1 MRRRLNRL
9 SGPAR
14 RLWPLLC
21 VSGLLAIASFLGG
34 DREALR
40 RPLNQLVPRAQA
52 GPVSLRPNSCES
64 CHSGL
69 RVVEEIHPLFALR
82 CVECHG
88 GNEADFTKEG
98 SHVPRPGNFGL
109 TNDTTNSGAPPNR
122 VTPSQFPLGSGTHPI
137 GPQAQAKEL
146 RYFPVFRSELSAGGD
161 DPDKV
166 DQRNAAFL
174 AYRQFRNPGDLL
186 VADKACGA
194 SGCHGPIVE
203 AAKRSLHST
212 IAGIMNLV
220 YYTNGRPGATQ
231 DFTGTDADK
240 LAKLSAVLPFGEP
253 LVDPNFDP
261 SRLGTVPFISREVPR
276 NDQSIRGNFLPG
288 GTGKKSDPLGGLAFG
303 VQTDCVRCH
312 SYTQGSPSPG
322 DWHSAGC
329 SSCHVY
335 YTSEAALSESFD
347 TTIPKN
353 ETHHPR
359 KHLMVRFPPTEQCA
373 HCHNRG
379 ARVVPRFLGM
389 RDAPQPFTGLPD
401 FRLAD
406 EHGQNAPTLTLPDG
420 TTIPNPTASGGG
432 AQPDPVTNGQK
443 GGFFP
448 GAPLYFKP
456 RDVLFGRPYNPGA
469 VAGAGNTLVRSF
481 QNNALWRRFIFP
493 IPGVTGSPPTGSPF
507 YIVDEDRTNTFD
519 ETPPDLHGQRGL
531 GCVDCHTSKES
542 HGDGHIYSSKPHAV
556 EVTCEMC
563 HGTAFAPADFT
574 TRFGDRFPGLFCD
587 NAGRAFQ
594 QLKSTGEVRPLVQIK
609 DVIDSGRKPN
619 SQGPSH
625 ILHGRLECW
634 TCHATWHAQQF
645 SRTSLIDYNTD
656 TAQGDRPLFNR
667 RGYSDNELRNAF
679 QAGGEAS
686 FMTSYDELILG
697 INHKGRIQNFDPA
710 GLDFLWATKVSAP
723 GGAPA
728 DGNFL
733 ELNRC
738 VGGSNH
744 RGLCEVDRDCPGG
757 TCPKFT
763 CKDGPFAGR
772 VVQSEGQCRQCTVV
786 GSASIGDVCAANTD
800 CGVDPNG
807 SGVCTSN
814 KCSQVGKQVRLSPED
829 ILLQLSQPTRTGP
842 TCTLDGDCGKNGKC
856 EGGTI
861 ARACYKGP
869 NDGQPCRFDPTKVT
883 YDVQRREWVI
893 DNPDCPSGTCGVRMV
908 NFSYSTIDN
917 NLHLPAFAMQPLF
930 PHTVR
935 KIPRNCDSC
944 HPTPDFSPPFG
955 LPANADLVIKALG
968 LGTGTARV
976 LDPNTPGGFRDI
988 NITRRVRVLTNGK
1001 GELTIPN
1008 PETGGP
1014 VVDGDEVSLKLD
1026 EFIRA
1031 DFKLDRGRITVS
1043 NIMKSR
1049 PTPHVGTGPLDAAA
1063 IERIVNTWVAPQIP
1077 SEPGP

>member
-1 MRRRLNRL
+1 MRGRLSRL
-9 SGPAR
+9 SGQVR
-14 RLWPLLC
+14 RLWPVLC
-21 VSGLLAIASFLGG
+21 VSGLIAVASFLNG
-34 DREALR
+34 DRQALR
-40 RPLNQLVPRAQA
+40 RPLTQLVPQARAD
-52 GPVSLRPNSCES
+52 VTSLKPNSCET
-64 CHSGL
+64 CHGGL

-88 GNEADFTKEG
+88 GNEANFTKDG
-98 SHVPRPGNFGL
+98 AHVPRPGNFGL
-109 TNDTTNSGAPPNR
+109 TNDTANSAAPPNR
-122 VTPSQFPLGSGTHPI
+122 VTPSQFPLSAGTHPI

-146 RYFPVFRSELSAGGD
+146 RYFPVFRSELSVGGD

-186 VADKACGA
+186 VADRTCGQ
-194 SGCHGPIVE
+194 SGCHGQIVE
-203 AAKRSLHST
+203 NAKRSLHST

-220 YYTNGRPGATQ
+220 YYTNGRPGASQ
-231 DFTGTDADK
+231 GRPEDFTGTDEDK
-240 LAKLSAVLPFGEP
+240 LAKLAAVLPRGEP

-261 SRLGTVPFISREVPR
+261 FRLGTVPFLAREVPR

-288 GTGKKSDPLGGLAFG
+288 PTGKKSDLLGGLGFA

-322 DWHSAGC
+322 DWHGSGC
-329 SSCHVY
+329 TSCHVY

-353 ETHHPR
+353 ETNHPR
-359 KHLMVRFPPTEQCA
+359 KHLMVRYPPTEQCA

-401 FRLAD
+401 FRIAD
-406 EHGQNAPTLTLPDG
+406 EHGENAPTLSDG
-420 TTIPNPTASGGG
+420 SPNPTASGGG
-432 AQPDPVTNGQK
+432 ARRDPAIGGQV

-456 RDVLFGRPYNPGA
+456 GDVLFGRPYNPAA
-469 VAGAGNTLVRSF
+469 VAGPGNVLVRSF
-481 QNNALWRRFIFP
+481 QNNALWRRAIFP
-493 IPGVTGSPPTGSPF
+493 TLTGAASPF
-507 YIVDEDRTNTFD
+507 YIVDENRTNSFD
-519 ETPPDLHGQRGL
+519 ETPPDLHGQRGM

-574 TRFGDRFPGLFCD
+574 TRFGDPFPGLFRD
-587 NAGRAFQ
+587 KDGRAFQ
-594 QLKSTGEVRPLVQIK
+594 RLKSTGEVRPLVQIK
-609 DVIDSGRKPN
+609 DVIDSRRKPN
-619 SQGPSH
+619 SEGPSH
-625 ILHGRLECW
+625 VLHGRLECW

-645 SRTSLIDYNTD
+645 SRTNLIDYNTD

-667 RGYSDNELRNAF
+667 RGYNDNELRNAF

-686 FMTSYDELILG
+686 FMTGFDELILG
-697 INHKGRIQNFDPA
+697 INHKGKIQNFDPA

-733 ELNRC
+733 EVNRC
-738 VGGSNH
+738 AGGSNH
-744 RGLCEVDRDCPGG
+744 RGLCEIDRDCPGG

-763 CKDGPFAGR
+763 CKDGPFAGQ
-772 VVQSEGQCRQCTVV
+772 VVQSEGQCRQCAII
-786 GSASIGDVCAANTD
+786 GSAKIGDACNANVD
-800 CGVDPNG
+800 CGVDP
-807 SGVCTSN
+807 SRLGVCTNNVCTVVSEL
-814 KCSQVGKQVRLSPED
+814 VRMSPED
-829 ILLQLSQPTRTGP
+829 VLLGRTKP
-842 TCTLDGDCGKNGKC
+842 TCALDNDCGTGGKC

-861 ARACYKGP
+861 ARVCYKGD

-883 YDVQRREWVI
+883 YDVPRKTWVI
-893 DNPDCPSGTCGVRMV
+893 DNPDCPRGTCGVRMT

-935 KIPRNCDSC
+935 KMPRNCDSC
-944 HPTPDFSPPFG
+944 HPTPDFTPPFG
-955 LPANADLVIKALG
+955 PPANADAVIKALG

-976 LDPNTPGGFRDI
+976 LDPGVPGFRDI
-988 NITRRVRVLTNGK
+988 NITRRVRIITNGK
-1001 GELTIPN
+1001 GLLSIRN
-1008 PETGGP
+1008 PETGG
-1014 VVDGDEVSLKLD
+1014 VVDDGDEISLKLD
-1026 EFIRA
+1026 EFIEA
-1031 DFKLDRGRITVS
+1031 NFALDRGRITVS
-1043 NIMKSR
+1043 DIRKTR

-1063 IERIVNTWVAPQIP
+1063 IERIVNTWVTPQIP